1 MCSASTIYTSLKA
14 SGLRPGQWAVFP
26 GGGGGVGIQGVQ
38 LAEAMGFRPIVVDTG
53 SEREKLSKSLGAEHF
68 VDFKS
73 EKHIDEVVK
82 LADGIGAHAVFVT
95 APQSYGNALAYLGT
109 RVSGQVM
116 CIGLPPAGQNNVR
129 FHFPLLTSYSSFA
142 GQSNQWM

>member
-1 MCSASTIYTSLKA
+1 MCSASTIYTSLKS

-53 SEREKLSKSLGAEHF
+53 DERKKLAISLGAEHF
-68 VDFKS
+68 VDFKG
-73 EKHIDEVVK
+73 EKHVEEVIK

-95 APQSYGNALAYLGT
+95 APQSYGNSLAYLGS
-109 RVSGQVM
+109 RVSGVVM
-116 CIGLPPAGQNNVR
+116 CIALPAAGTNMV
-129 FHFPLLTSYSSFA
+129 SSIFFFIIA
-142 GQSNQWM
+142 SPPP